1 MRIWKAITMDTERQ
15 GKVSEQRMSDFERI
29 LDQTAKADNGKIR
42 PTLVPRQI
50 IRDIAIVRD
59 YGNRKYPKGGED
71 NWRRVSVER
80 YRDAL
85 CRHLMAYLDDPD
97 GVDEESGLRHLA
109 HLATNV
115 AFLCELEKEK
125 GDEI

>member
-1 MRIWKAITMDTERQ
+1 MVTERQ
-15 GKVSEQRMSDFERI
+15 GTVSEQKMSDFEKI
-29 LDQTAKADNGKIR
+29 LDQSAKADNGKIR

-59 YGNRKYPKGGED
+59 YGNKKYPKGGED

-85 CRHLMAYLDDPD
+85 CRHLLAYLDDPD
-97 GVDEESGLRHLA
+97 GIDEESGLRHWQ
-109 HLATNV
+109 HLVCNA
-115 AFLCELEKEK
+115 AFISELDKERIDGK
-125 GDEI
+125 D